1 MKSIYKLAFMISSL
15 LIVCILGGCADS
27 GSHRDNE
34 YLIRLGDRV
43 VTVFDFTKAFEISK
57 TAYSYDIMKNP
68 RLGREAQLRL
78 LNQMTE
84 EMILLERAKEL
95 QIYISDSELEES
107 IADIKADYP
116 EGVFE
121 ETLLE
126 HAVSYHSWKEGLKNR
141 LIKEKV
147 ISEELEA
154 NITITHDDISK
165 YYKEHYGKEGLQ
177 SGAKEGIEDKSELII
192 KNLRRKKAEEAYT
205 SWIKDLQTRYTIE
218 INRVQWE
225 KIFGL

>member
-27 GSHRDNE
+27 ESHRDNE

-107 IADIKADYP
+107 IADIKSDYP

-126 HAVSYHSWKEGLKNR
+126 HAVSYRSWKEGLKNR

-147 ISEELEA
+147 ISQELEA

-177 SGAKEGIEDKSELII
+177 SGREEGIEDKSELII

-218 INRVQWE
+218 INRAQWE